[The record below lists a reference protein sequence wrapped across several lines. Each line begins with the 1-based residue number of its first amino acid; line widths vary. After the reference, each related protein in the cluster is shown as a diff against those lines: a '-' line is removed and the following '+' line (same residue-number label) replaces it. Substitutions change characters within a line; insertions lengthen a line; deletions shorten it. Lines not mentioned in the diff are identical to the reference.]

1 MYKFLSAISF
11 LVAQPQINDSL
22 QMKLTRSIL
31 DAGGVVIDKI
41 LDISVALGG
50 LFLLFVIFVNVSHIL
65 DGGKF
70 QVKMLLPVVIF
81 ICLCNFKL
89 VASPVV
95 SLVLTVQEK
104 IGENLYQAQDEM
116 LNNFGN
122 EYGVSVNDNA
132 GGGLKITGFFLKMAE
147 AKNKQ
152 PKVVPPIEDESD
164 VEQARRSE
172 TGSEAPMNDN
182 AQTEEK
188 KQGWQFKEAI
198 EGLVNK
204 GKNAVSNFFQSLSF
218 TTVGKNA
225 RFFGYGAMGIVA
237 EIMESIVYLF
247 SLAMKGLGAI
257 LFGIIVAFGPI
268 TFAFAVFPGNAK
280 NILSWIIRLFQF
292 SLYAPITTLCSVF
305 FTILCASLTVNL
317 FNSSSITDA
326 ASGLIFLVGILLGML
341 SALTSVPTIASMIIE
356 GAVGSLG
363 LMMGLSTTIS
373 AMNTVSSIFNGS
385 MWKGEASRDNQQMD
399 ILREI
404 ANNTSGG
411 GMKGGKK

>member
-1 MYKFLSAISF
+1 MFKILSAFNF
-11 LVAQPQINDSL
+11 LIAQYEVNNSM

-31 DAGGVVIDKI
+31 DASGFAIDKI

-104 IGENLYQAQDEM
+104 IGENLYKAQDDM
-116 LNNFGN
+116 LNDFGK
-122 EYGVSVNDNA
+122 EMGVSVN
-132 GGGLKITGFFLKMAE
+132 GKYRSKITVFFWDMAI
-147 AKNKQ
+147 AKGKQ
-152 PKVVPPIEDESD
+152 PKVVEPAKDETD
-164 VEQARRSE
+164 VGKAKREE
-172 TGSEAPMNDN
+172 NGGEAPVNET
-182 AQTEEK
+182 AQEENK
-188 KQGWQFKEAI
+188 RQGWQFDEALDRWTGKI
-198 EGLVNK
+198 K
-204 GKNAVSNFFQSLSF
+204 GGWHNFLESIGFMSIA
-218 TTVGKNA
+218 KYA
-225 RFFGYGAMGIVA
+225 GYGAMGIVA
-237 EIMESIVYLF
+237 ELMESIIYLF
-247 SLAMKGLGAI
+247 GLAMKGLGAI
-257 LFGIIVAFGPI
+257 LTGIIVAFGPV

-280 NILSWIIRLFQF
+280 NILSWMIRLFQF

-317 FNSSSITDA
+317 FNSPNLTDA

-341 SALTSVPTIASMIIE
+341 SALASVPTIASMIIE

-363 LMMGLSTTIS
+363 LMMGI
-373 AMNTVSSIFNGS
+373 NTAVSSVNTITSIWNGN

-404 ANNTSGG
+404 ANNTAGG